1 MLQNQYTTTMRHL
14 KYLAFVACL
23 GSLSPALAQNASKSL
38 TIDDLVTWQ
47 RITDREISDNGK
59 WVACKMEPWE
69 GDATVYLYAAQG
81 QETATFSPADK
92 FAFSASSGYLVVTQT
107 PGKST
112 VDSLKILKTKEDKMP
127 MNTLVI
133 YSVAGKKET
142 IDSLKTFKL
151 ADEAD
156 WIAYQRGRKDSTL
169 YVRSLDG
176 SKTFQFPTVTDFQF
190 AKKSGMLYYTSAA
203 EGEAGIFTLNPEKGS
218 PALIKEGKGVFKQT
232 TFDEK
237 GERLAF
243 LYCADKDS
251 SYKALSLWLSE
262 HNAPAKEIATRGN
275 KAFPAEWVIN
285 ENGMLQFS
293 KSASRLFFGTSP
305 EPRQKDTTQLAE
317 NRPNVQVWS
326 WDEPVQYTVQ
336 NYNKEKDLKKSYQ
349 AVYNLGNGSIFQLA
363 NEELPNIQLG
373 NEGDA
378 ALALLSTSRPYSLS
392 SMWEA
397 RTRSDYYTVSLDNGE
412 RKQIAKADYGRFRL
426 SPQGKYA
433 YWYGETDSC
442 WYTIALAEGKLYRLT
457 TPESFPA
464 WDEENDVPDY
474 PYAHG
479 AAGWTAND
487 QSLLI
492 YDRYDIWKFDPTA
505 ATSPINLTVNGRK
518 EKLSYR
524 LEQLDKEARFID
536 LGKPQLL
543 KGFNETTKG
552 YGFYNARLSAP
563 AAPKTLLAGNYML
576 RSINKAKNT
585 DDVIYTMETFQ
596 QYPDIHYSTLAFKK
610 SVQLTHG
617 DKQQEGFIWGTAEL
631 VSWISLDGR
640 PLEGVIY
647 KPANFD
653 PNKKYAMMVNFYERN
668 SETLYNYR
676 MPEPHRSTIDYHLY
690 NSNEYI
696 IFNPDIRYVD
706 GYPGESCYNCLMP
719 GITMMIAKGY
729 IDEKGIGAQGHSW
742 GGYQVAYLATR
753 TNLFSAIESGAPVV
767 NMFSAYGGIRW
778 GSGMARSFQYEH
790 TQSRLGATPWS
801 SPLRY
806 LENSP
811 LFTMDK
817 VQTPILIM
825 HNDADGHV
833 PWYQGIEYFV
843 AMKRLGKP
851 CWLLN
856 YTGEPH
862 WPMHMANRIDF
873 QRRMFQFFNHY
884 LKNQKMPKWM
894 SEGVPAVEQP
904 FELGY

>member
-23 GSLSPALAQNASKSL
+23 GSLSPAFAQNASKSL

-112 VDSLKILKTKEDKMP
+112 VDSLKVLKTKEDKMP

-275 KAFPAEWVIN
+275 RAFPAEWVIN

-378 ALALLSTSRPYSLS
+378 PLALLSTSRPYSLS

-412 RKQIAKADYGRFRL
+412 RKQIAQADYGRFRL

-442 WYTIALAEGKLYRLT
+442 WYTIALAEGKQYRLT

-487 QSLLI
+487 QNLLI

-505 ATSPINLTVNGRK
+505 ATPPINLTVNGRK

-543 KGFNETTKG
+543 KGFNEATKG

-640 PLEGVIY
+640 PLEGVVY

-653 PNKKYAMMVNFYERN
+653 PNKKYPMMVNFYERN

-690 NSNEYI
+690 NSNEYV

-778 GSGMARSFQYEH
+778 GSGMSRSFQYEH

-884 LKNQKMPKWM
+884 LKNDKMPKWM

>member
-23 GSLSPALAQNASKSL
+23 GSLSPAFAQNASKSL

-112 VDSLKILKTKEDKMP
+112 VDSLKVLKTKEDKMP

-442 WYTIALAEGKLYRLT
+442 WYTIALAEGKRYRLT

-464 WDEENDVPDY
+464 WDEENDVPNH

-487 QSLLI
+487 QNLLI

-640 PLEGVIY
+640 PLEGVVY

-653 PNKKYAMMVNFYERN
+653 PNKKYPMMVNFYERN

-719 GITMMIAKGY
+719 GVTMMIAKGY
-729 IDEKGIGAQGHSW
+729 IDEKAIGAQGHSW

-753 TNLFSAIESGAPVV
+753 TDLFSAIESGAPVV

-790 TQSRLGATPWS
+790 TQSRLAATPWS

>member
-23 GSLSPALAQNASKSL
+23 GSLSPAFAQNASKSL

-653 PNKKYAMMVNFYERN
+653 PNKKYPMMVNFYERN

>member
-23 GSLSPALAQNASKSL
+23 GSLSPAFAQNASKSL

-112 VDSLKILKTKEDKMP
+112 VDSLKVLKTKEDKMP

-442 WYTIALAEGKLYRLT
+442 WYTIALAEGKQYRLT

-464 WDEENDVPDY
+464 WDEENDVPNH

-487 QSLLI
+487 QNLLI

-505 ATSPINLTVNGRK
+505 VTPPINLTVNGRK

-543 KGFNETTKG
+543 KGFNEATKG

-640 PLEGVIY
+640 PLEGVVY

-653 PNKKYAMMVNFYERN
+653 PNKKYPMMVNFYERN

-690 NSNEYI
+690 NSNEYV

-790 TQSRLGATPWS
+790 TQSRLAATPWS

-862 WPMHMANRIDF
+862 WPTRIANRVDF

>member
-23 GSLSPALAQNASKSL
+23 GSLSPAFAQNASKSL

-112 VDSLKILKTKEDKMP
+112 VDSLKVLKTKEDKMP

-426 SPQGKYA
+426 SPQSKYA

-442 WYTIALAEGKLYRLT
+442 WYTIALAEGKRYRLT

-640 PLEGVIY
+640 PLEGVVY

-653 PNKKYAMMVNFYERN
+653 PNKKYPMMVNFYERN

-719 GITMMIAKGY
+719 GVTMMIAKGY
-729 IDEKGIGAQGHSW
+729 IDEKAIGAQGHSW

-753 TNLFSAIESGAPVV
+753 TDLFSAIESGAPVV

>member
-426 SPQGKYA
+426 SPQGKFA

-653 PNKKYAMMVNFYERN
+653 PNKKYPMMVNFYERN

>member
-1 MLQNQYTTTMRHL
+1 MMRHL

-23 GSLSPALAQNASKSL
+23 GSLSPAFAQNASKSL
-38 TIDDLVTWQ
+38 TVDDLVTWQ

-112 VDSLKILKTKEDKMP
+112 VDSLKVLKTKEDKMP

-412 RKQIAKADYGRFRL
+412 RKQIAQADYGRFRL

-442 WYTIALAEGKLYRLT
+442 WYTIALAEGKRYRLT

-464 WDEENDVPDY
+464 WDEENDVPNH

-487 QSLLI
+487 QNLLI

-640 PLEGVIY
+640 PLEGVVY

-653 PNKKYAMMVNFYERN
+653 PNKKYPMMVNFYERN

-690 NSNEYI
+690 NSNEYV

-706 GYPGESCYNCLMP
+706 GYPGESCYNCLMQ

-729 IDEKGIGAQGHSW
+729 INEKGIGAQGHSW

>member
-1 MLQNQYTTTMRHL
+1 MMRHL

-23 GSLSPALAQNASKSL
+23 GSLSPAFAQNASKSL
-38 TIDDLVTWQ
+38 TVDDLVTWQ

-112 VDSLKILKTKEDKMP
+112 VDSLKVLKTKEDKMP

-156 WIAYQRGRKDSTL
+156 WIAYQRGRKDSSL

-176 SKTFQFPTVTDFQF
+176 SKTLQFPTVTDFQF

-412 RKQIAKADYGRFRL
+412 RKQIAQADYGRFRL

-442 WYTIALAEGKLYRLT
+442 WYTIALAEGKRYRLT

-464 WDEENDVPDY
+464 WDEENDVPNH

-487 QSLLI
+487 QNLLI

-640 PLEGVIY
+640 PLEGVVY

-653 PNKKYAMMVNFYERN
+653 PNKKYPMMVNFYERN

-690 NSNEYI
+690 NSNEYV

-729 IDEKGIGAQGHSW
+729 INEKGIGAQGHSW

>member
-23 GSLSPALAQNASKSL
+23 GSLSPAFAQNASKSL

-112 VDSLKILKTKEDKMP
+112 VDSLKVLKTKEDKMP

-275 KAFPAEWVIN
+275 RAFPAEWVIN

-378 ALALLSTSRPYSLS
+378 PLALLSTSRPYSLS

-412 RKQIAKADYGRFRL
+412 RKQIAQADYGRFRL

-442 WYTIALAEGKLYRLT
+442 WYTIALAEGKRYRLT

-487 QSLLI
+487 QNLLI

-505 ATSPINLTVNGRK
+505 ATPPINLTVNGRK

-536 LGKPQLL
+536 LGKLQLL
-543 KGFNETTKG
+543 KGFNEATKG

-640 PLEGVIY
+640 PLEGVVY

-653 PNKKYAMMVNFYERN
+653 PNKKYPMMVNFYERN

-690 NSNEYI
+690 NSNEYV

-884 LKNQKMPKWM
+884 LKNDKMPKWM

>member
-23 GSLSPALAQNASKSL
+23 GSLSPAFAQNASKSL

-112 VDSLKILKTKEDKMP
+112 VDSLKVLKTKEDKMP

-262 HNAPAKEIATRGN
+262 HNAPAKEIATRRN
-275 KAFPAEWVIN
+275 RAFPAEWVIN
-285 ENGMLQFS
+285 ENAMLQFS
-293 KSASRLFFGTSP
+293 KSSSRLVAAPSP

-336 NYNKEKDLKKSYQ
+336 NYNKEKDLRKSYQ

-378 ALALLSTSRPYSLS
+378 PLALLSTSRPYSLS

-412 RKQIAKADYGRFRL
+412 RKQIAQADYGRFRL

-442 WYTIALAEGKLYRLT
+442 WYTIALAEGKRYRLT

-487 QSLLI
+487 QNLLI

-505 ATSPINLTVNGRK
+505 ATPPINLTVNGRK

-543 KGFNETTKG
+543 KGFNEATKG

-640 PLEGVIY
+640 PLEGVVY

-653 PNKKYAMMVNFYERN
+653 PNKKYPMMVNFYERN

-690 NSNEYI
+690 NSNEYV

-884 LKNQKMPKWM
+884 LKNDKMPKWM

>member
-1 MLQNQYTTTMRHL
+1 MMRHL

-23 GSLSPALAQNASKSL
+23 GSLSPAFAQNASKSL
-38 TIDDLVTWQ
+38 TVDDLVTWQ

-112 VDSLKILKTKEDKMP
+112 VDSLKVLKTKEDKMP

-412 RKQIAKADYGRFRL
+412 RKQIAQADYGRFRL

-433 YWYGETDSC
+433 YWHGETDSC
-442 WYTIALAEGKLYRLT
+442 WYTIALAEGKRYRLT

-464 WDEENDVPDY
+464 WDEENDVPNH

-487 QSLLI
+487 QNLLI

-640 PLEGVIY
+640 PLEGVVY

-653 PNKKYAMMVNFYERN
+653 PNKKYPMMVNFYERN

-690 NSNEYI
+690 NSNEYV

-729 IDEKGIGAQGHSW
+729 INEKGIGAQGHSW

>member
-1 MLQNQYTTTMRHL
+1 MMRHL

-23 GSLSPALAQNASKSL
+23 GSLSPAFAQNTSKSL
-38 TIDDLVTWQ
+38 TVDDLITWQ

-92 FAFSASSGYLVVTQT
+92 FAFSASSNYLVVTQT

-112 VDSLKILKTKEDKMP
+112 VDSLKVLKTKEDKMP

-203 EGEAGIFTLNPEKGS
+203 EGKAGIFTLNPEKGS

-262 HNAPAKEIATRGN
+262 HNAPAKEIVTRGN

-305 EPRQKDTTQLAE
+305 EPRQKDMTQLAE

-349 AVYNLGNGSIFQLA
+349 AVYNLGNGSIFQLT

-378 ALALLSTSRPYSLS
+378 PLALLSTSRPYSLS

-412 RKQIAKADYGRFRL
+412 RKQIAQADYGRFRL

-442 WYTIALAEGKLYRLT
+442 WYTIALAEGKRYRLT

-487 QSLLI
+487 QNLLI

-505 ATSPINLTVNGRK
+505 ATPPINLTVNGRK

-543 KGFNETTKG
+543 KGFNEATKG

-617 DKQQEGFIWGTAEL
+617 DRQQEGFIWGTAEL

-640 PLEGVIY
+640 PLEGVVY

-653 PNKKYAMMVNFYERN
+653 PNKKYPMMVNFYERN

-719 GITMMIAKGY
+719 GVTMMIAKGY

-753 TNLFSAIESGAPVV
+753 TDLFSAIESGAPVV

-884 LKNQKMPKWM
+884 LKKEKMPKWM

>member
-479 AAGWTAND
+479 AAGWTTND

-653 PNKKYAMMVNFYERN
+653 PNKKYPMMVNFYERN

>member
-1 MLQNQYTTTMRHL
+1 MMRHL

-23 GSLSPALAQNASKSL
+23 GSLFPAFAQNASKSL
-38 TIDDLVTWQ
+38 TVDDLVTWQ

-112 VDSLKILKTKEDKMP
+112 VDSLKVLKTKEDKMP

-412 RKQIAKADYGRFRL
+412 RKQIAQADYGRFRL

-442 WYTIALAEGKLYRLT
+442 WYTIALAEGKRYRLT

-464 WDEENDVPDY
+464 WDEENDVPNH

-487 QSLLI
+487 QNLLI

-640 PLEGVIY
+640 PLEGVVY

-653 PNKKYAMMVNFYERN
+653 PNKKYPMMVNFYERN

-690 NSNEYI
+690 NSNEYV

-729 IDEKGIGAQGHSW
+729 INEKGIGAQGHSW